1 MMSLLPV
8 FEWLQMTGLG
18 QAINQSTYVFA
29 FIQAGHLLSL
39 AVLGGA
45 VLLVDLRMLGFGLKN
60 QPVAY
65 VARVAQ
71 PWLIGGTVMIITTG
85 FLMFMSMAGNRYYWN
100 EAFWLKM
107 YALIAALII
116 TFVIRNRFA
125 FGDPHRAQTGL
136 AKSVAAVSA
145 LSWLVVGALGRAI
158 GFI

>member
-1 MMSLLPV
+1 MSLLPV

-45 VLLVDLRMLGFGLKN
+45 VLLVDLRILGFGLKN

-71 PWLIGGTVMIITTG
+71 PWLIGSTIAILVSG

-107 YALIAALII
+107 YALIGALII
-116 TFVIRNRFA
+116 TFAIRNRFA
-125 FGDPHRAQTGL
+125 FGDPQRAETGL
-136 AKSVAAVSA
+136 AKSVAVVSA
-145 LSWLVVGALGRAI
+145 LSWLLVGALGRAI